1 MIEKYTWRL
10 DAALVKD
17 IASIASDDQC
27 TVTKTVEDALKFYR
41 DKRYMDAKATFL
53 TPDILNAMQSVADML
68 EHRINNRSNQLIS
81 SMAIQQFIMVRVLAD
96 SLEVSPDALE
106 LYRAQAAEFLR
117 ANNRVLNLK
126 EVIE

>member
-1 MIEKYTWRL
+1 MIEKHTWRL

-117 ANNRVLNLK
+117 TNNRVLNLK